1 MTDQMLKDIEADI
14 LMLEQALEEDEYT
27 AEEEEVAT
35 EEVLEDEELEEG
47 TGGGLLYCK

>member
-27 AEEEEVAT
+27 AEEEVVT
-35 EEVLEDEELEEG
+35 EEAVEDEELEEG